1 MNETLKRAISG
12 TVYVAIMWFGSSFS
26 DLSRLILFSI
36 ITLISSY
43 EMWKL
48 RKGKSISLH
57 FFYVWML
64 MLSIFLKL
72 EILLFIFILTW
83 TFDTFAYLFGKK
95 FGKQKI
101 MPSISPKKSWEG
113 FIGGYVST
121 IVASLILFKINF
133 FSEYVSLFLLVIIGL
148 ILPFTATLGDFLESY
163 FKRQAG
169 VKDSGNF
176 IPGHGGML
184 DRMDAF
190 MITIPI
196 IYILTI
202 LIK

>member
-1 MNETLKRAISG
+1 MKCGNSEKENLCYFT
-12 TVYVAIMWFGSSFS
+12 
-26 DLSRLILFSI
+26 
-36 ITLISSY
+36 
-43 EMWKL
+43 
-48 RKGKSISLH
+48 
-57 FFYVWML
+57 FFYVWLL
-64 MLSIFLKL
+64 MLSIFLKI
-72 EILLFIFILTW
+72 ETLLFIFILTW

-95 FGKQKI
+95 FGKRKI
-101 MPSISPKKSWEG
+101 MPTVSPKKSWEG
-113 FIGGYVST
+113 FIGGLFST
-121 IVASLILFKINF
+121 IVASVILFKINF
-133 FSEYVSLFLLVIIGL
+133 FTDQVNLLILISIGI

-196 IYILTI
+196 IYILTN
-202 LIK
+202 LFK

>member
-113 FIGGYVST
+113 FIGGFVST

-163 FKRQAG
+163 LKRQAG

-196 IYILTI
+196 IYILTN
-202 LIK
+202 LF

>member
-1 MNETLKRAISG
+1 MNNTLKRALSG
-12 TVYVAIMWFGSSFS
+12 TIYVCIMWIGSSYS
-26 DLSRLILFSI
+26 DLSRIILFTI
-36 ITLISSY
+36 ITLISTY

-48 RKGKSISLH
+48 RRGKSM
-57 FFYVWML
+57 FFPFMYVWML
-64 MLSIFLKL
+64 MLSISL
-72 EILLFIFILTW
+72 ELETLLFIFILTW
-83 TFDTFAYLFGKK
+83 TFDTFAYLFGKR

-113 FIGGYVST
+113 FVGGLVST
-121 IVASLILFKINF
+121 IVASIILFKINF
-133 FSEYVSLFLLVIIGL
+133 FSQEVSLLLLINIGI

-196 IYILTI
+196 IFILTN
-202 LIK
+202 LF

>member
-26 DLSRLILFSI
+26 DLSRFILFSI
-36 ITLISSY
+36 ITLISTY

-48 RKGKSISLH
+48 RKGKSISFH
-57 FFYVWML
+57 FLYVWML

-83 TFDTFAYLFGKK
+83 TFDTFAYLLGKK

-113 FIGGYVST
+113 FIGGFVST
-121 IVASLILFKINF
+121 IVVSSILFKINF
-133 FSEYVSLFLLVIIGL
+133 FSELVSLPLLVSIGI

-190 MITIPI
+190 TITIPI
-196 IYILTI
+196 IYILTN
-202 LIK
+202 LFK

>member
-1 MNETLKRAISG
+1 MNNTLKRALSG
-12 TVYVAIMWFGSSFS
+12 IVYVCIMWFGSSYS
-26 DLSRLILFSI
+26 DLSRIILFTI
-36 ITLISSY
+36 ITLISTY

-48 RKGKSISLH
+48 RRGKSMLLQFI
-57 FFYVWML
+57 YVWML
-64 MLSIFLKL
+64 MLSIHL
-72 EILLFIFILTW
+72 ELETLLFIFILTW
-83 TFDTFAYLFGKK
+83 TFDTFAYLVGKR

-113 FIGGYVST
+113 FVGGLVST
-121 IVASLILFKINF
+121 ILASIILFKINF
-133 FSEYVSLFLLVIIGL
+133 FSEQVSLLLLISIGI

-196 IYILTI
+196 IFILTN
-202 LIK
+202 LL